1 MEQIGTILIS
11 LIINYLP
18 CSKGWNKPEQ
28 LGTKTKQKMRFV
40 PKCFHPV
47 PMVGTAQISTNQHIN
62 LIFEPCSAVPPEH
75 TLLEI
80 K

>member
-11 LIINYLP
+11 LIINHLP
-18 CSKGWNKPEQ
+18 CSKGWNKLDQ
-28 LGTKTKQKMRFV
+28 TGTKIERLMRFV

-47 PMVGTAQISTNQHIN
+47 PNVGTAQISTNQCFN
-62 LIFEPCSAVPPEH
+62 LIYGHCSAVPPEH
-75 TLLEI
+75 TPLEI